1 MKRNGKRTAIALTIA
16 MMLPATSGT
25 ALAASPEIHPSHIAT
40 ATKSEEKLPER
51 ATQIV
56 DALEK
61 LEPALKA
68 LTKRTIVKNEMDEN
82 LLNLNLESPESND
95 MSATVVFDRIT
106 GELFMYSASLYIW
119 KQGEIATDEI
129 ILQRAEKA
137 VLELLGADKR
147 KQAGSPQ
154 LSKAVKKEDPEDLTD
169 NSTRYRSVYYPVE
182 LNGLEILGNRMGIFV
197 STDYAGHILGVSSEL
212 LDLKV
217 TKVPDPK
224 TALTPEAA
232 KKQFFTPD
240 RLDLGYVLE
249 GKDAKPGMQ
258 FALMNNAYIDAVT
271 GKQIDFTHGTELA
284 GNGKRNP
291 ENLKNITLSPKGE
304 SLIVKSRADG
314 EKVVASLFGVDTK
327 KMFTEYYTEEV
338 DGEFIHSWRDDEFG
352 YEGVSISV
360 DVSTGEVTSTDIFME
375 TKSLPVPLSK
385 EEALKKAI
393 SFIEPYVDKSSTEW
407 QVEIFDPYK
416 QPKLADWMIELNEG
430 EGDEEEESTGT
441 GPYTFIFYELHNG
454 FPVFDRYYWMKVDI
468 ENGQV
473 FTFIVNLP
481 EKEGTLPILK
491 PSVTEQQAAEIVA
504 KNLPVKLSYFW
515 PTYNGKQAPFLTLV
529 YTVDKSKGWPYVD
542 AVNGTLEWGEYEE

>member
-16 MMLPATSGT
+16 MMLSATNGT
-25 ALAASPEIHPSHIAT
+25 ALAASPEIHPSHIAS

-56 DALEK
+56 AALEK
-61 LEPALKA
+61 LEPALKT
-68 LTKRTIVKNEMDEN
+68 LTKRTIVKSESDEK
-82 LLNLNLESPESND
+82 LLKLYLRSPESND
-95 MSATVVFDRIT
+95 MGATVVFDSKT
-106 GELFMYSASLYIW
+106 GELFMYSASFPIW
-119 KQGEIATDEI
+119 KQGEIATDKV
-129 ILQRAEKA
+129 ILQRAENA

-147 KQAGSPQ
+147 KQIGSPQ
-154 LSKAVKKEDPEDLTD
+154 LSNAVEEVDPEDLTD
-169 NSTRYRSVYYPVE
+169 PLAIYRLVYYPT
-182 LNGLEILGNRMGIFV
+182 LINGLELLGIGPGIYV
-197 STDYAGHILGVSSEL
+197 TTDYAGHLLEVSSTPL
-212 LDLKV
+212 NLSGA
-217 TKVPDPK
+217 KVPDPK
-224 TALTPEAA
+224 TALTPEAV

-258 FALMNNAYIDAVT
+258 YLWMNNAYIDAVT

-291 ENLKNITLSPKGE
+291 DNLKNITLSPKGE
-304 SLIVKSRADG
+304 PLIVKSRADG
-314 EKVVASLFGVDTK
+314 EKVVAGLFDVDTK
-327 KMFTEYYTEEV
+327 VMFTEYYTGEV
-338 DGEFIHSWRDDEFG
+338 DGEIIHSWSDEFG
-352 YEGVSISV
+352 YEDVSISV
-360 DVSTGEVTSTDIFME
+360 DASTGAVTSADIFME

-393 SFIEPYVDKSSTEW
+393 SFIEPYAAKSSTEW

-430 EGDEEEESTGT
+430 EGEEEEEDTGT
-441 GPYTFIFYELHNG
+441 GAYTFIFYELHEG
-454 FPVFDRYYWMKVDI
+454 LPVFDRYYWMMVDI

-473 FTFIVNLP
+473 FSFIVNLP

-515 PTYNGKQAPFLTLV
+515 PTYKGKQAPFLTLV
-529 YTVDKSKGWPYVD
+529 YTVDKSKSWPYVD
-542 AVNGTLEWGEYEE
+542 AVKGTLEWGEYEE

>member
-16 MMLPATSGT
+16 MMLPGTSGT
-25 ALAASPEIHPSHIAT
+25 ALAASPEIHPSHSAS

-56 DALEK
+56 AALEK

-68 LTKRTIVKNEMDEN
+68 LTKRTIVKHEMDEN
-82 LLNLNLESPESND
+82 LLNFNLESPESND
-95 MSATVVFDRIT
+95 MSATVVFDRKT
-106 GELFMYSASLYIW
+106 GELFMYSASLHIW

-147 KQAGSPQ
+147 KQAGSPK
-154 LSKAVKKEDPEDLTD
+154 LSKAVKKEDPEYLTD
-169 NSTRYRSVYYPVE
+169 NSTIYRSVYYPVE
-182 LNGLEILGNRMGIFV
+182 LNGLEILGNGLGIYV

-212 LDLKV
+212 LDLKD

-224 TALTPEAA
+224 TALTPEAV
-232 KKQFFTPD
+232 KKQFFTPE
-240 RLDLGYVLE
+240 RLGLGYVLE

-258 FALMNNAYIDAVT
+258 YAWMNNAYIDAVT
-271 GKQIDFTHGTELA
+271 GKQIDFMQGTEIA
-284 GNGKRNP
+284 GDGKRNP
-291 ENLKNITLSPKGE
+291 ANLKKLTLSPKGE
-304 SLIVKSRADG
+304 PLIVKSRADG
-314 EKVVASLFGVDTK
+314 EKVVAGLFDVDTK
-327 KMFTEYYTEEV
+327 VMFTEYITEEV
-338 DGEFIHSWRDDEFG
+338 DGEFIHSWSDEFG
-352 YEGVSISV
+352 YEDVSISV
-360 DVSTGEVTSTDIFME
+360 DASTGAVTSADIFME

-393 SFIEPYVDKSSTEW
+393 SFIEPYVAKSSTEW

-430 EGDEEEESTGT
+430 EGKEEEDTGT
-441 GPYTFIFYELHNG
+441 GTYTFMFYELHDG
-454 FPVFDRYYWMKVDI
+454 LPVFDRYYWMMVDI
-468 ENGQV
+468 ESGQV
-473 FTFIVNLP
+473 FTFIANLP

-542 AVNGTLEWGEYEE
+542 AVNGKLEWGEYEE

>member
-40 ATKSEEKLPER
+40 VTKSEEKLPER

-56 DALEK
+56 AALEK
-61 LEPALKA
+61 LEPALKT

-95 MSATVVFDRIT
+95 MSAIVVFDSKT
-106 GELFMYSASLYIW
+106 GELFMYSASVHIW
-119 KQGEIATDEI
+119 KQGEIATDEV

-154 LSKAVKKEDPEDLTD
+154 LSKAVKEEDPEDLTD
-169 NSTRYRSVYYPVE
+169 NSARYRSIYYPVV
-182 LNGLEILGNRMGIFV
+182 LNGLEIVGNRTGIYV

-212 LDLKV
+212 LDLKE

-224 TALTPEAA
+224 TALTPEAV
-232 KKQFFTPD
+232 KKQFFTPES
-240 RLDLGYVLE
+240 LDLGYMLE

-258 FALMNNAYIDAVT
+258 YVWMNNAYIDAVT
-271 GKQIDFTHGTELA
+271 GKQIDSIQGTEIA
-284 GNGKRNP
+284 GDGKRNP
-291 ENLKNITLSPKGE
+291 ANLKKLTLSPKGE
-304 SLIVKSRADG
+304 PLIVKSRADG
-314 EKVVASLFGVDTK
+314 EKLVASLFDVDTK
-327 KMFTEYYTEEV
+327 VMFTEYNTGEF
-338 DGEFIHSWRDDEFG
+338 DGEFIHSWSDEFG
-352 YEGVSISV
+352 HEEVSISV
-360 DVSTGEVTSTDIFME
+360 DASTGEVTGANFSME

-393 SFIEPYVDKSSTEW
+393 SFIEPYVAKSSTEW

-430 EGDEEEESTGT
+430 EGEKEEDTGT
-441 GPYTFIFYELHNG
+441 GTYTFIFYELHDG
-454 FPVFDRYYWMKVDI
+454 LPVFDRYYWMMVDI
-468 ENGQV
+468 ESGQV
-473 FTFIVNLP
+473 WTFIANLP

-515 PTYNGKQAPFLTLV
+515 PAYNGKQAPFLTLV
-529 YTVDKSKGWPYVD
+529 YTVDKSKGWAYVD

>member
-16 MMLPATSGT
+16 MMLPGTSGT
-25 ALAASPEIHPSHIAT
+25 ALAASPEIHPSHSAS

-56 DALEK
+56 AALEK

-68 LTKRTIVKNEMDEN
+68 LTKRTIVKHEMDEN
-82 LLNLNLESPESND
+82 LLNFNLESPESND
-95 MSATVVFDRIT
+95 MSATVVFDRKT
-106 GELFMYSASLYIW
+106 GELFMYSASLHIW

-147 KQAGSPQ
+147 KQAGSPK
-154 LSKAVKKEDPEDLTD
+154 LSKAVKKEDPEYLTD
-169 NSTRYRSVYYPVE
+169 NSTIYRSVYYPVE
-182 LNGLEILGNRMGIFV
+182 LNGLEILGNGLGIYV

-212 LDLKV
+212 LDLKD

-224 TALTPEAA
+224 TALTPEAV
-232 KKQFFTPD
+232 KKQFFTPE
-240 RLDLGYVLE
+240 RLGLGYVLE

-258 FALMNNAYIDAVT
+258 YAWMNNAYIDAVT
-271 GKQIDFTHGTELA
+271 GKQIDFMQGTEIA
-284 GNGKRNP
+284 GDGKRNP
-291 ENLKNITLSPKGE
+291 ANLKKLTLSPKGE
-304 SLIVKSRADG
+304 PLIVKSRADG
-314 EKVVASLFGVDTK
+314 EKVVAGLFDVDTK
-327 KMFTEYYTEEV
+327 VMFTEYITEEV
-338 DGEFIHSWRDDEFG
+338 DGEFIHSWSDEFG
-352 YEGVSISV
+352 YEHVSISV
-360 DVSTGEVTSTDIFME
+360 DASTGAVTSADIFME

-393 SFIEPYVDKSSTEW
+393 SFIEPYVAKSSTEW

-430 EGDEEEESTGT
+430 EGKEEEDTGT
-441 GPYTFIFYELHNG
+441 GTYTFMFYELHDG
-454 FPVFDRYYWMKVDI
+454 LPVFDRYYWMMVDI
-468 ENGQV
+468 ESGQV
-473 FTFIVNLP
+473 FTFIANLP

>member
-16 MMLPATSGT
+16 MMLPGTSGT
-25 ALAASPEIHPSHIAT
+25 ALAASPEIHPSHIAS

-56 DALEK
+56 AALEK

-68 LTKRTIVKNEMDEN
+68 LTKRTIVKSEMDEK
-82 LLNLNLESPESND
+82 LLNLYLESPESNE
-95 MSATVVFDRIT
+95 MGATVVFDSKT
-106 GELFMYSASLYIW
+106 GELFTYNASLYIW
-119 KQGEIATDEI
+119 KQGEIATDEV

-154 LSKAVKKEDPEDLTD
+154 LSKAVEEVDPEELTD
-169 NSTRYRSVYYPVE
+169 PLAIYRTIYYPVV
-182 LNGLEILGNRMGIFV
+182 LNGLEILGNRTGIYV
-197 STDYAGHILGVSSEL
+197 TTDYAGHILGVSTEL
-212 LDLKV
+212 LDLKE

-224 TALTPEAA
+224 TALTPEAV
-232 KKQFFTPD
+232 KKQYFTPE
-240 RLDLGYVLE
+240 RLDFGYVLE

-258 FALMNNAYIDAVT
+258 YVWMNSLYIDAVT
-271 GKQIDFTHGTELA
+271 GKQIDFIQGTEIA
-284 GNGKRNP
+284 GDGKRNP
-291 ENLKNITLSPKGE
+291 ANLKKLTLSSKGE
-304 SLIVKSRADG
+304 PLIVKSRADG
-314 EKVVASLFGVDTK
+314 EKVVASLFDVDTK
-327 KMFTEYYTEEV
+327 VMFTEYNTGEV
-338 DGEFIHSWRDDEFG
+338 DGEFIHSWSDEFG
-352 YEGVSISV
+352 HEEVSISV
-360 DVSTGEVTSTDIFME
+360 DASTGEVTGANISME

-393 SFIEPYVDKSSTEW
+393 SVIEPYVAKSSTEW

-430 EGDEEEESTGT
+430 EGEEEEDTGT
-441 GPYTFIFYELHNG
+441 YTFLFHELHDG
-454 FPVFDRYYWMKVDI
+454 LPVFNRYYWMVVDI
-468 ENGQV
+468 ESGQV
-473 FTFIVNLP
+473 LTIIVNLP

-515 PTYNGKQAPFLTLV
+515 PTYKGKQAPFLTLV
-529 YTVDKSKGWPYVD
+529 YTVDKSKGWPYLD
-542 AVNGTLEWGEYEE
+542 AVNGTLEWDEYEE